1 MTTLAKLIQD
11 FKQNKITAE
20 KMYKMSVRDIDRMDS
35 RIKWLE
41 QENQSLKYKV
51 AAMEMKEEYNY
62 VEVCTYA

>member
-1 MTTLAKLIQD
+1 
-11 FKQNKITAE
+11 
-20 KMYKMSVRDIDRMDS
+20 MSVRDIDRMCS

-51 AAMEMKEEYNY
+51 ATMEMKEEYNY